1 MRYKNL
7 RFRQYMILTINIWP
21 LSLTGPLLFVAACS
35 GGGGLSSPQQPVN
48 PPVIVNVP
56 KNPAFETYVTDDT
69 ELNRVL
75 ADKYL
80 PGDAEIHQQFE
91 DSDPASPA
99 GYRSI
104 IELQDSIYKGD
115 VRVEVIAQVPENGD
129 DVATRLLRLTADQ
142 AQLEQVPG
150 TTGRYFLRG
159 DNFAWVT
166 IDDGPLLSGSSSQ
179 GLENLVLDFDKGQ
192 ADINLRTGVAGL
204 SVVRTEID
212 VKGLPF
218 DVRNGAFGGPITVT
232 VHDPDSPA
240 IYAIMGTLRGNVG
253 GTPAYTDSTHGLSA
267 SGLYTAIGTSSG
279 SEIRVDGAFAGID
292 PNALP

>member
-1 MRYKNL
+1 MT
-7 RFRQYMILTINIWP
+7 LTINIWP

-35 GGGGLSSPQQPVN
+35 GGGGLSSPPQPVD
-48 PPVIVNVP
+48 PPVIVNVSE
-56 KNPAFETYVTDDT
+56 NLAFETYVTNDT
-69 ELNRVL
+69 EFNRVH
-75 ADKYL
+75 ADKSL
-80 PGDAEIHQQFE
+80 PGDAETLQQFD
-91 DSDPASPA
+91 DSGPASPA

-104 IELQDSIYKGD
+104 IELRDSIYKGD

-129 DVATRLLRLTADQ
+129 GVATRLLRLTADQ
-142 AQLEQVPG
+142 APLEQVPG

-166 IDDGPLLSGSSSQ
+166 IDEGPLLSGSSSQ
-179 GLENLVLDFDKGQ
+179 GLENIVLDFDKGQ

-218 DVRNGAFGGPITVT
+218 DVGNGGPMTVT
-232 VHDPDSPA
+232 VHDPDSPV
-240 IYAIMGTLRGNVG
+240 IYAITGTLRGNVG
-253 GTPAYTDSTHGLSA
+253 GTTVYTDSTHGLSA